1 MSELIAEQVVKQY
14 TGLQLKGLELLG
26 TGISPVV
33 VATTLGITESAVS
46 QWLSD
51 QEFASQVTGRR
62 FANMQKHTARDAK
75 WDELEDQLL
84 AKMQDII
91 PFMMKPFEIIRALQ
105 MVNAAKRRGPSAP
118 ENTHIANTVVNLSIP
133 VQIVQRFTK
142 NADNQVIEMAEE
154 VQAVTPAKPKAQA
167 LITIDSSSLLS
178 LNAARKGIPN
188 DATNSQGTAT
198 VTEDR

>member
-1 MSELIAEQVVKQY
+1 MSELAEVPSKQY

-26 TGISPVV
+26 SGISPVV

-51 QEFASQVTGRR
+51 SEFAAQVTGRR
-62 FANMQKHTARDAK
+62 FSNMQKHSARDAK
-75 WDELEDQLL
+75 WDELEDKLL

-133 VQIVQRFTK
+133 VQILQKFQT
-142 NADNQVIEMAEE
+142 NGDNQVIEVAAET
-154 VQAVTPAKPKAQA
+154 VPAVPAKQS
-167 LITIDSSSLLS
+167 LITIDSNSLLS
-178 LNAARKGIPN
+178 LNAARKGLPN
-188 DATNSQGTAT
+188 DATVVERKAAS
-198 VTEDR
+198 TEDS